1 MKSSD
6 YKLLNFI
13 FAGIIGL
20 VFVYFGIFSAQK
32 CNYPIHSAC
41 ITQDCSSTGLSRA
54 FSEIVRLDFS
64 SALEYNRHSLWVFS
78 FFVIQFF
85 QRLFLNYFIGR
96 ICSFSRILIADITF
110 SVTLFIITFWSIFN
124 F

>member
-6 YKLLNFI
+6 YRLLNFI

-20 VFVYFGIFSAQK
+20 VFVYSGIFSAQE

-41 ITQDCSSTGLSRA
+41 ITQDCNSTGLSRA
-54 FSEIVRLDFS
+54 FSEIVRFNFER
-64 SALEYNRHSLWVFS
+64 ALVYNKYSFWVFS

-85 QRLFLNYFIGR
+85 QRLVINYFLAKR
-96 ICSFSRILIADITF
+96 RSFSRMLIADITF
-110 SVTLFIITFWSIFN
+110 SVTLFIITFWNIFN